1 MTAFTFDTQD
11 FGRALQD
18 LFGGYI
24 VILTKANGAAIV
36 LQDGEETDENG
47 DDIIRFTIRPKEGAN
62 NASIHNDSEF
72 FGSYK
77 YYQMQAKKAELSTAH
92 SKLTNAL
99 VAIEQYLK

>member
-1 MTAFTFDTQD
+1 MTAFTFDAQD
-11 FGRALQD
+11 FGRTLQD

-62 NASIHNDSEF
+62 NAAGIATENLPISAGDLCDFLEGLEF
-72 FGSYK
+72 TSY
-77 YYQMQAKKAELSTAH
+77 ET
-92 SKLTNAL
+92 
-99 VAIEQYLK
+99 IEF

>member
-11 FGRALQD
+11 FGRTLQD

-62 NASIHNDSEF
+62 NAAGIATENLPISAGDLCDFLEGLEF
-72 FGSYK
+72 
-77 YYQMQAKKAELSTAH
+77 
-92 SKLTNAL
+92 TNYETFEA
-99 VAIEQYLK
+99 

>member
-11 FGRALQD
+11 FGRTLQD

-47 DDIIRFTIRPKEGAN
+47 DNIIRFTIRPKEDAN
-62 NASIHNDSEF
+62 NVAGIATENLPISAGDLCDFLEGLEF
-72 FGSYK
+72 TSY
-77 YYQMQAKKAELSTAH
+77 ETF
-92 SKLTNAL
+92 
-99 VAIEQYLK
+99 EF